1 MDHLKFSIKEAARIR
16 GVSERRIAHRQRK
29 EDGESGKVARGRYVF
44 SDHESSNFKH
54 ECADLESP
62 EGRLALEEKL
72 RTELE
77 QTDQFQRRAMLICI
91 LAELEFD
98 RVSSNKRM
106 PEFRNEDRLLNKTEL
121 GWLLNS
127 SCFQIGILSSEDL
140 GAMAETLKR
149 GIELLKEI
157 KDCKLSEMTID
168 DSAWRFMI
176 FNCLME
182 MLDEREKRGDQRV
195 LVADNTGFRK

>member
-1 MDHLKFSIKEAARIR
+1 MAGYYRFVD
-16 GVSERRIAHRQRK
+16 V
-29 EDGESGKVARGRYVF
+29 
-44 SDHESSNFKH
+44 
-54 ECADLESP
+54 P
-62 EGRLALEEKL
+62 
-72 RTELE
+72 
-77 QTDQFQRRAMLICI
+77 
-91 LAELEFD
+91 
-98 RVSSNKRM
+98 
-106 PEFRNEDRLLNKTEL
+106 LNKTEL
-121 GWLLNS
+121 DWLLNS

-182 MLDEREKRGDQRV
+182 MHDERDKREDQRLNV
-195 LVADNTGFRK
+195 VGNTGLRLAFS